1 MLHGSEEPRVYH
13 VPVGRDGTVWNVFS
27 INRDGTI
34 TDLNT
39 FGYAYDYEVGSDYV
53 NASVRR
59 GTMKFAGM
67 KKGISNKKSNKKQ
80 SYFIK
85 FLWLALAFCRCQPG
99 YC

>member
-67 KKGISNKKSNKKQ
+67 KKGISNKKSNKK
-80 SYFIK
+80 
-85 FLWLALAFCRCQPG
+85 
-99 YC
+99 